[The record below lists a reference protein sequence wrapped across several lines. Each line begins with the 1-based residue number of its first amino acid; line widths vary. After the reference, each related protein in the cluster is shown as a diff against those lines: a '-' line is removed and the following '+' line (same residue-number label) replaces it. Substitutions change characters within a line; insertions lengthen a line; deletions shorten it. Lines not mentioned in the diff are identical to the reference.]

1 MIDLRLKYGTNNIPI
16 LSNETIDEHAERL
29 IGDYDSSLLSRPQA
43 IDVEDFAENYL
54 GLHFH
59 FTDLSHNGFIWG
71 RMVFNDAK
79 IIVYN
84 PDTKRP
90 DEEPVEGSTIV
101 IDNSLLNEK
110 KEHAFRSTVM
120 HESGHAIYHDE
131 YYYIDYYQLPL
142 ENENEVE
149 HLPYTSCEE
158 KSIVGGVN
166 SSSRK
171 LQTNLEWI
179 EHQAKYFS
187 AAALMPRKTI
197 RMLCAEPNVQQFCF
211 NEHPRYEND
220 ALIAMI
226 SKIFNVSYESAR
238 IRIKELGQAYVSPQ
252 PAPDSYFLTGN
263 YYSIPLL

>member
-29 IGDYDSSLLSRPQA
+29 IGDYDSGLLSKPQA

-101 IDNSLLNEK
+101 IDNGLLGEK

-120 HESGHAIYHDE
+120 HESGHSIYHDE

-142 ENENEVE
+142 EDDSEAE
-149 HLPYTSCEE
+149 HLPYTSCEA
-158 KSIVGGVN
+158 KSIVGGT
-166 SSSRK
+166 SGSSRK
-171 LQTNLEWI
+171 LRTDIEWI

-187 AAALMPRKTI
+187 AAALMPRKTM
-197 RMLCAEPNVQQFCF
+197 RMLCADPTIHHLCF
-211 NEHPRYEND
+211 SEYPGYEND
-220 ALIAMI
+220 ALIAMV
-226 SKIFNVSYESAR
+226 SKVYNVSYESAK
-238 IRIKELGQAYVSPQ
+238 IRINELKLAYISPS
-252 PAPDSYFLTGN
+252 PAPDSYYLTGN

>member
-1 MIDLRLKYGTNNIPI
+1 MIDLRLKYGTNSIPI
-16 LSNETIDEHAERL
+16 LSNEKIDEHAELL
-29 IGDYDSSLLSRPQA
+29 IGDYDSSLLSKPQA

-59 FTDLSHNGFIWG
+59 YTDLSHNGFIWG

-84 PDTKRP
+84 PVTKRP
-90 DEEPVEGSTIV
+90 DEEPVDGDTIV
-101 IDNSLLNEK
+101 IDNGLLDEK

-142 ENENEVE
+142 GDESEVD
-149 HLPYTSCEE
+149 HLPYTSCEA
-158 KSIVGGVN
+158 KSVMG
-166 SSSRK
+166 STSRASRR
-171 LQTNLEWI
+171 LQTDIEWI

-187 AAALMPRKTI
+187 AAALMPRKTM
-197 RMLCAEPNVQQFCF
+197 RMLCADPTIQQLCF
-211 NEHPRYEND
+211 REHPGYEND
-220 ALIAMI
+220 ALIAMV
-226 SKIFNVSYESAR
+226 SKVYNVSYESAK
-238 IRIKELGQAYVSPQ
+238 IRINELRLAYVSPS

-263 YYSIPLL
+263 YYSIPRL

>member
-16 LSNETIDEHAERL
+16 LSNETIDEHAELL
-29 IGDYDSSLLSRPQA
+29 IGDYDSSLLSKPQA

-101 IDNSLLNEK
+101 VDNGLLDEK

-131 YYYIDYYQLPL
+131 YYYIDYYQLHPARQ
-142 ENENEVE
+142 
-149 HLPYTSCEE
+149 
-158 KSIVGGVN
+158 K
-166 SSSRK
+166 
-171 LQTNLEWI
+171 
-179 EHQAKYFS
+179 
-187 AAALMPRKTI
+187 ALW
-197 RMLCAEPNVQQFCF
+197 V
-211 NEHPRYEND
+211 
-220 ALIAMI
+220 
-226 SKIFNVSYESAR
+226 
-238 IRIKELGQAYVSPQ
+238 GQAAHQENCGQTLSGLNTRLNTLV
-252 PAPDSYFLTGN
+252 
-263 YYSIPLL
+263 LLH

>member
-16 LSNETIDEHAERL
+16 LSNEKIDEHAEL
-29 IGDYDSSLLSRPQA
+29 LVGDYDSSLLSKPQA

-59 FTDLSHNGFIWG
+59 YTDLSHNGFIWG
-71 RMVFNDAK
+71 RMVFNDTK

-84 PDTKRP
+84 PDKQAP

-101 IDNSLLNEK
+101 IDNGLLDEK
-110 KEHAFRSTVM
+110 MEHAFRSTVI

-142 ENENEVE
+142 EDEGENE
-149 HLPYTSCEE
+149 HLPYTSCEA
-158 KSIVGGVN
+158 KNIMGGIS

-171 LQTNLEWI
+171 LRTNTEWI

-187 AAALMPRKTI
+187 AAVLMPRKTI
-197 RMLCAEPNVQQFCF
+197 QMLCADSRVQQFCF
-211 NEHPRYEND
+211 REHPGYEND
-220 ALIAMI
+220 ALIAII
-226 SKIFNVSYESAR
+226 SKIYNVSYESAR
-238 IRIKELGQAYVSPQ
+238 IRIK
-252 PAPDSYFLTGN
+252 
-263 YYSIPLL
+263 

>member
-1 MIDLRLKYGTNNIPI
+1 MINLHLKYGTNNIPI
-16 LSNETIDEHAERL
+16 LSNETIDEHAELL
-29 IGDYDSSLLSRPQA
+29 IGDYDSGLLSEPRA
-43 IDVEDFAENYL
+43 INVEDFAENYL
-54 GLHFH
+54 GLYFH
-59 FTDLSHNGFIWG
+59 FTDLSHSGFIWG

-84 PDTKRP
+84 PDTKCP

-101 IDNSLLNEK
+101 IDNGLLDEK

-142 ENENEVE
+142 EDDSEVE

-158 KSIVGGVN
+158 KSIVGGTIK
-166 SSSRK
+166 SSRR
-171 LQTNLEWI
+171 LQTDIEWI

-197 RMLCAEPNVQQFCF
+197 RMLCSDPKVQKFCF
-211 NEHPRYEND
+211 REHTEYEND
-220 ALIAMI
+220 ALIAII
-226 SKIFNVSYESAR
+226 SKVYNVSYESAR
-238 IRIKELGQAYVSPQ
+238 IRIKELDLMFILHLP
-252 PAPDSYFLTGN
+252 FR
-263 YYSIPLL
+263 

>member
-16 LSNETIDEHAERL
+16 LSNKTIDEHAELL
-29 IGDYDSSLLSRPQA
+29 IGDYNSNLLSKPQA
-43 IDVEDFAENYL
+43 INVEDFAENYL

-84 PDTKRP
+84 PDTKSP
-90 DEEPVEGSTIV
+90 DEEPVEGSTII
-101 IDNSLLNEK
+101 IDNGLLDEK

-120 HESGHAIYHDE
+120 HEIGHAIYHDE

-142 ENENEVE
+142 ENESEVE
-149 HLPYTSCEE
+149 HLPYTACEA
-158 KSIVGGVN
+158 KSIVGGTS

-171 LQTNLEWI
+171 LRTDIEWI

-197 RMLCAEPNVQQFCF
+197 RMLCADHKIQQFCF
-211 NEHPRYEND
+211 RNHPGYEND
-220 ALIAMI
+220 ALIAVI
-226 SKIFNVSYESAR
+226 SKIYNVSYKSAK
-238 IRIKELGQAYVSPQ
+238 IRMKELGVAYTSPH
-252 PAPDSYFLTGN
+252 PALDSYYLADN
-263 YYSIPLL
+263 YHSIPLL

>member
-1 MIDLRLKYGTNNIPI
+1 MIDLRLRYGTNNIPI
-16 LSNETIDEHAERL
+16 LSNEAIDEHAELL
-29 IGDYDSSLLSRPQA
+29 IGDYDSSLLSKPQA

-59 FTDLSHNGFIWG
+59 YTDLSHNGFIWG

-84 PDTKRP
+84 PGTKRP

-101 IDNSLLNEK
+101 IDNSLLDEK

-131 YYYIDYYQLPL
+131 YYYIDYYPLPL
-142 ENENEVE
+142 EDENQVE
-149 HLPYTSCEE
+149 HLPYTTCEA
-158 KSIVGGVN
+158 KSIVGGTS

-171 LQTNLEWI
+171 LRKDIEWI

-197 RMLCAEPNVQQFCF
+197 RMLCADSQVQQFCF
-211 NEHPRYEND
+211 GEHPGYEND
-220 ALIAMI
+220 ALIAMV
-226 SKIFNVSYESAR
+226 SKVYNVSYESAR
-238 IRIKELGQAYVSPQ
+238 IRIKELGQAYISPR
-252 PAPDSYFLTGN
+252 PAQDSYFLTGN

>member
-16 LSNETIDEHAERL
+16 LSNETIDEHAELL
-29 IGDYDSSLLSRPQA
+29 IGDYDSSLLSKPQA

-101 IDNSLLNEK
+101 VDNGLLDEK

-131 YYYIDYYQLPL
+131 YYYIDYYQQPL
-142 ENENEVE
+142 ENESEIE
-149 HLPYTSCEE
+149 HLPYTSCEA
-158 KSIVGGVN
+158 KSIVGGTS

-171 LQTNLEWI
+171 LRTDLEWI

-187 AAALMPRKTI
+187 AAALMPRKTM
-197 RMLCAEPNVQQFCF
+197 RMLCADPNIQQFCF
-211 NEHPRYEND
+211 GEHPGYEND

-226 SKIFNVSYESAR
+226 SKIYNVSYESAR
-238 IRIKELGQAYVSPQ
+238 IRIKELGQAYISPR

>member
-16 LSNETIDEHAERL
+16 LSNEKIDEHAEAL
-29 IGDYDSSLLSRPQA
+29 IGDYDSRLLSKPQA

-71 RMVFNDAK
+71 RMFFNDEK

-90 DEEPVEGSTIV
+90 DEEPVDASTIV
-101 IDNSLLNEK
+101 IDNGLLDEK

-131 YYYIDYYQLPL
+131 YYYIDYYQLPF
-142 ENENEVE
+142 EDECEVE
-149 HLPYTSCEE
+149 HLPYTSCEA
-158 KSIVGGVN
+158 KNILGTVG
-166 SSSRK
+166 SSRK
-171 LQTNLEWI
+171 LLTDLEWI

-187 AAALMPRKTI
+187 AASLMPRKTMC
-197 RMLCAEPNVQQFCF
+197 MLCANPAIQQFCF
-211 NEHPRYEND
+211 REHPGYEND
-220 ALIAMI
+220 ALIAMV
-226 SKIFNVSYESAR
+226 SKTYNVSYESAR
-238 IRIKELGQAYVSPQ
+238 IRIKELGLNYISPS
-252 PAPDSYFLTGN
+252 PAPDSYYLSGN

>member
-16 LSNETIDEHAERL
+16 LSNEKIDEHAELL
-29 IGDYDSSLLSRPQA
+29 IGDYDSSLLSKPQS

-90 DEEPVEGSTIV
+90 DEEPVDGDTIV
-101 IDNSLLNEK
+101 IDNGLLDEK

-142 ENENEVE
+142 EDESEVE
-149 HLPYTSCEE
+149 HFPYTSCES
-158 KSIVGGVN
+158 KSIMGNIG
-166 SSSRK
+166 STSRK
-171 LQTNLEWI
+171 LRTDLEWI

-187 AAALMPRKTI
+187 AAALMPRKTM
-197 RMLCAEPNVQQFCF
+197 RTLCANPKIQQFCF
-211 NEHPRYEND
+211 GEYPGYEND
-220 ALIAMI
+220 ALIAMV
-226 SKIFNVSYESAR
+226 SKVYNVSYESAK
-238 IRIKELGQAYVSPQ
+238 IRIKELGLAYISPLL
-252 PAPDSYFLTGN
+252 APDSYYLTGN